1 MIDLNA
7 KYYSIKYNGAPELQS
22 GHLLNLNGIFNSYST
37 IKDAVYE
44 IKERCRI
51 YEAKKED
58 YTILEVNVNVKEL
71 EQ

>member
-7 KYYSIKYNGAPELQS
+7 KYYIIKYYDTPELYP
-22 GHLLNLNGIFNSYST
+22 GNLLDLNEIFDSYPT
-37 IKDAVYE
+37 IKDAE
-44 IKERCRI
+44 DKIKEKCKVFGLK
-51 YEAKKED
+51 EED

>member
-1 MIDLNA
+1 MVNLNA
-7 KYYSIKYNGAPELQS
+7 KYYVIKYNGAPELQS
-22 GHLLNLNGIFNSYST
+22 GHLLTLSGIFHSYLT
-37 IKDAVYE
+37 IEEAEDE

-71 EQ
+71 ER